1 MGSLKGLKQL
11 PVLLS
16 AIYMY
21 FNRYR
26 SCCMYF
32 FRQYYAFFDIHRYML
47 YTLMDCIQLL
57 NGLQV
62 YEGFRDDREIR
73 DFVSG
78 GAASGVSAAFGA
90 PVGGTLFSVEE
101 AASFWSQSLTW
112 RVVGIDAVYVLV
124 PRCLL
129 HHLHCF

>member
-1 MGSLKGLKQL
+1 MVCNS
-11 PVLLS
+11 
-16 AIYMY
+16 
-21 FNRYR
+21 
-26 SCCMYF
+26 
-32 FRQYYAFFDIHRYML
+32 
-47 YTLMDCIQLL
+47 LL

-112 RVVGIDAVYVLV
+112 RVVGTHVVCLYVLLV
-124 PRCLL
+124 SIHSLPFVKLL
-129 HHLHCF
+129 KTFTNT